1 MDFEQLKTELA
12 EVIKGVSFEQLV
24 NKLVDFATTSGF
36 KLLAVIILVIVGLKA
51 IKWLKKWIRT
61 SPKLDKVDSSLR
73 SFAVSFLSVVLYAIL
88 FVTVLMILGVPATSF
103 VAVLTTCAAAIGL
116 ALQGSLSNFA
126 GGIMILLFK
135 PFKVGDYIE
144 AAGESGVVSE
154 ISVVYT
160 ELLTLDNKRITIP
173 NGTLTNSVIE
183 NYSSEELRRVDLNFS
198 AAYNCDMKKVK
209 EVIGSDRHYVLDNS
223 KTGLFWIQ
231 GCSDG
236 IGTESENTM
245 AEYTSMFMNCKDLT
259 SVSFSKISLTK
270 LSKLTSVASSLIVLT
285 SSFPTLF
292 NSTLG

>member
-1 MDFEQLKTELA
+1 MNFDQIKDELSGIATKTGFEQL
-12 EVIKGVSFEQLV
+12 I
-24 NKLVDFATTSGF
+24 NKLVDFATTTGF
-36 KLLAVIILVIVGLKA
+36 KLVAVIALVIVSLKA

-61 SPKLDKVDSSLR
+61 SPKLDRIDSSLR

-103 VAVLTTCAAAIGL
+103 IAVLTTCAAAIGL

-144 AAGESGVVSE
+144 AAGESGTVSE

-183 NYSSEELRRVDLNFS
+183 NYSSEDLRRVDLTFNT
-198 AAYNCDMKKVK
+198 AYDCDMNTVKNVISKVIENNPKALKNPEPFVRLSAHNDSALTYTVRIWCKNADYWDVNFDTIESVKKAFD
-209 EVIGSDRHYVLDNS
+209 ENGISIPYNQLDVHIDN
-223 KTGLFWIQ
+223 K
-231 GCSDG
+231 
-236 IGTESENTM
+236 
-245 AEYTSMFMNCKDLT
+245 
-259 SVSFSKISLTK
+259 
-270 LSKLTSVASSLIVLT
+270 
-285 SSFPTLF
+285 
-292 NSTLG
+292 